1 VEAVEAVKRQKVV
14 EAVVPDRTKGVEKA
28 METKLVPAY
37 VFGNAYRVVR
47 EAKGVWEVK
56 GADSRYPPCADSI
69 PLD

>member
-1 VEAVEAVKRQKVV
+1 VEAAEAVKRQKVV

-28 METKLVPAY
+28 METRVVPAY

-47 EAKGVWEVK
+47 EVK
-56 GADSRYPPCADSI
+56 GADSRYPPCADPI